1 MQYKLVVNNK
11 KRGEIMQEVLV
22 LGAGSFGGK
31 AAEALARQGYVVTV
45 VDREEKALSEIIM
58 PGLTK
63 VCADGV
69 AYMAAQDIGSFT
81 WIVPAL
87 PLHVAFDWL
96 LERLEAA
103 GIKCGQVPVPEG
115 ISLPN
120 PYYGKKGT
128 VYASYASHLCPTDCP
143 EPPGVCYATG
153 EERKL
158 PLYELLAKLDAPG
171 YDVNV
176 VRSYQLLPGI
186 GGLSPSELDALSQE
200 IAGRQRPVI
209 IATSCACHAVLD
221 ALVF

>member
-1 MQYKLVVNNK
+1 
-11 KRGEIMQEVLV
+11 MQEVLV

-31 AAEALARQGYVVTV
+31 AAEALARQGYKVTV
-45 VDREEKALSEIIM
+45 VDREEKALSEIM
-58 PGLTK
+58 PGLAK

-81 WIVPAL
+81 WIVPAV

-96 LERLEAA
+96 LERLKAA
-103 GIKCGQVPVPEG
+103 GIKCGQAPVPVE

-120 PYYGKKGT
+120 PYYGKNGT

-143 EPPGVCYATG
+143 EPPGVCYVTG
-153 EERKL
+153 EEREC
-158 PLYELLAKLDAPG
+158 PLYELLAKLNVPG
-171 YDVNV
+171 HDVKV
-176 VRSYQLLPGI
+176 VRSHQLLPGI
-186 GGLSPSELDALSQE
+186 GGLSPSELGVLSHE
-200 IAGRQRPVI
+200 IACRQRPVI